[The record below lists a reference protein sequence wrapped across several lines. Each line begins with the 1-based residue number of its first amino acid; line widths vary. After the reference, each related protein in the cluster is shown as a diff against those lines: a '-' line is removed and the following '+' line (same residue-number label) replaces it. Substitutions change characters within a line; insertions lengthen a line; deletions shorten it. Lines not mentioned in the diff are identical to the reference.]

1 MRKFKKIAALFFV
14 LLLVFSLCSCSVET
28 EQGNEI
34 KAQCETFLDAMI
46 AGDADAAYNVLASGT
61 DRASF
66 DRSFV
71 SLCEHI
77 DGVEEYELKQTGWK
91 TGIDNGLNYYMATFE
106 MSTNAGDFQIIG
118 TEVNG
123 YDGLANFRIISEEEL
138 NPTFT
143 GTITT
148 LSGSNIFQ
156 WAILAFSAL
165 SLVFSVWML
174 VDCCKRKLKYKAL
187 WLLLLI
193 FGMMTVTLTFS
204 GGNLDFR
211 WFVGVII
218 FSYSY
223 LQIYSTGAFV
233 LKLVLPVGAVLYFIL
248 QKAGVLP
255 EKKKQAEGSEANAEV
270 KPNESKNSEKA
281 DEE

>member
-1 MRKFKKIAALFFV
+1 MRKFKKITAIFFV
-14 LLLVFSLCSCSVET
+14 LLLVFSLEACSMET

-61 DRASF
+61 DRATF
-66 DRSFV
+66 DRSFA
-71 SLCEHI
+71 SLCEYI
-77 DGVEEYELKQTGWK
+77 DGVEEYELKQIGWK
-91 TGIDNGLNYYMATFE
+91 TGFDNGLNYYMATFE
-106 MSTNAGDFQIIG
+106 MSTDIGNFQIIG
-118 TEVNG
+118 MEADG
-123 YDGLANFRIISEEEL
+123 YDGLANFRIISETEL

-143 GTITT
+143 GTITS
-148 LSGSNIFQ
+148 LQGANIFQ

-165 SLVFSVWML
+165 SLAFSVWML

-193 FGMMTVTLTFS
+193 FGMMTFTLTFS
-204 GGNLDFR
+204 EGNLDFR
-211 WFVGVII
+211 WFIGVIV

-233 LKLVLPVGAVLYFIL
+233 LKLVLPVGAVLYF
-248 QKAGVLP
+248 VLRKIGAIE
-255 EKKKQAEGSEANAEV
+255 EKKAPAVSDEAPSESEESTETE
-270 KPNESKNSEKA
+270 KGNEK
-281 DEE
+281 